1 MIILS
6 NKKMYERLERLWE
19 TRGNKKESFED
30 FLLDL
35 CNEYIINT
43 AELKKISDYHKN
55 KRWDFSHL
63 FFNFACEFFHK
74 EIRVI
79 LKVKFVKC
87 IK

>member
-19 TRGNKKESFED
+19 TRGNEKESFDD

-43 AELKKISDYHKN
+43 AELKKFSDYHKKKDEKN
-55 KRWDFSHL
+55 L
-63 FFNFACEFFHK
+63 IFFL
-74 EIRVI
+74 I
-79 LKVKFVKC
+79 LLVKFFTKKYVLF
-87 IK
+87 

>member
-19 TRGNKKESFED
+19 TRGNEKESFED

-43 AELKKISDYHKN
+43 AELKNLVIIIKN
-55 KRWDFSHL
+55 KR
-63 FFNFACEFFHK
+63 
-74 EIRVI
+74 
-79 LKVKFVKC
+79 
-87 IK
+87 